1 VGDAKDKSKKEQK
14 KNEKDGAYGSG
25 ASMHTCLWTEAD
37 RHPSTGLVLR
47 F

>member
-37 RHPSTGLVLR
+37 RHPSTGLVL
-47 F
+47 FF